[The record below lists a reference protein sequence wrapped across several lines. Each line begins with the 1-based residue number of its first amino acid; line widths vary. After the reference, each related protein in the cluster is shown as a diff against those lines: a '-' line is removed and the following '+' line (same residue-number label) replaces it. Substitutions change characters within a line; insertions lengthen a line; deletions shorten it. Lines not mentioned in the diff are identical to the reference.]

1 MTTVYHLYTLSHHTI
16 DNNGSAFGLIL
27 RITLRLLSQSRAR
40 MVPSSDE
47 LQTLQSIIEV
57 CMIKDESDTIVQD
70 NIGSPK
76 TSVQGMDTQAPN
88 TRSRK

>member
-1 MTTVYHLYTLSHHTI
+1 
-16 DNNGSAFGLIL
+16 
-27 RITLRLLSQSRAR
+27 

-70 NIGSPK
+70 NRGSPK

-88 TRSRK
+88 TRSGK